1 MAAGQSVADRL
12 TEAALA
18 LAGER
23 GWQALS
29 LVDVAKRAELPLLDC
44 YRTMPSK
51 AALLR
56 RLIVAADEAV
66 LQGGVADPEEPP
78 RDRLFDVL
86 MRRFDALQ
94 TRRAGTVAILRE
106 LPLDPASL
114 VGLLPRLARSFVWML
129 ETAGVST
136 TGLPGALRVK
146 ALGIVY
152 LYALRIWIE
161 DDTPD
166 MARTMAALDKAL
178 RCAERLVNRVPA
190 GLHLGASANSTS
202 PIEAEPPSPGLA

>member
-1 MAAGQSVADRL
+1 
-12 TEAALA
+12 
-18 LAGER
+18 
-23 GWQALS
+23 
-29 LVDVAKRAELPLLDC
+29 
-44 YRTMPSK
+44 
-51 AALLR
+51 
-56 RLIVAADEAV
+56 
-66 LQGGVADPEEPP
+66 
-78 RDRLFDVL
+78 

-94 TRRAGTVAILRE
+94 TRRAGTMAILRE

-152 LYALRIWIE
+152 LYALRIWID

-178 RCAERLVNRVPA
+178 RCADGWLTGFP
-190 GLHLGASANSTS
+190 LGFTSAQA
-202 PIEAEPPSPGLA
+202 PIYLRIEAEPPSPPWPERFVASAPPRTTFLQNAATYPGLLR